1 MKYSSL
7 ILLLSGIG
15 AGLCGGWF
23 LWHPA
28 PAVIE
33 TPAPA
38 VVQSDGSLILERKP
52 ELKPE
57 PPHHIPAGGKVER
70 VVTVT
75 VRPKVS
81 GSPAPAQPIEDSVKP
96 AGGPGLP
103 VPDVH
108 VDMSLIRLPDGSR
121 RVVASSPDG
130 DVVGGVDIPATEEA
144 AKQSRVLK
152 WAAGG
157 YYSPTGSGYGGWLE
171 RDFGPFR
178 VGADVGTIKEQQRY
192 GLDARARIGIR
203 F

>member
-1 MKYSSL
+1 MKYGSL

-15 AGLCGGWF
+15 AGLTGGWF
-23 LWHPA
+23 LWHSPA
-28 PAVIE
+28 PVIE
-33 TPAPA
+33 TYAPA
-38 VVQSDGSLILERKP
+38 TKQGDGSLVLERKP
-52 ELKPE
+52 ELKPV
-57 PPHHIPAGGKVER
+57 PAHRIPAGGKVER

-75 VRPKVS
+75 VRPKIS
-81 GSPAPAQPIEDSVKP
+81 GSPAPAQPMDENIP

-108 VDMSLIRLPDGSR
+108 LDMSLVRLPDGSR

-130 DVVGGVDIPATEEA
+130 EVVGGVDVPATDEA
-144 AKQSRVLK
+144 VKASKPLK

-192 GLDARARIGIR
+192 GFDARARIGIR